1 MTCTYPGACRHQYAD
16 NDGGFWCRVYGKGR
30 RMKLIM
36 DPGEIVREYENA
48 KNKFQQVSILADQ
61 NCVKKKDMAA
71 WLRDQGMEVDGRFF
85 SEGRKKFNIEPGPV
99 LNETSEPEEMIS
111 VPDPVMGFSPVH
123 LTRAEAEVTAQ
134 VIKQS
139 LSDMAKVMQFDTL
152 VNAVTAYKKLTEAT
166 DDRSDI

>member
-16 NDGGFWCRVYGKGR
+16 NDGGFWCRVYRKECH
-30 RMKLIM
+30 MKLIM
-36 DPGEIVREYENA
+36 DPGEILREYTGA

-71 WLRDQGMEVDGRFF
+71 WLRDQGCEVDGRFF

-111 VPDPVMGFSPVH
+111 IPDPVMDFPPVH

-166 DDRSDI
+166 DDRSDL